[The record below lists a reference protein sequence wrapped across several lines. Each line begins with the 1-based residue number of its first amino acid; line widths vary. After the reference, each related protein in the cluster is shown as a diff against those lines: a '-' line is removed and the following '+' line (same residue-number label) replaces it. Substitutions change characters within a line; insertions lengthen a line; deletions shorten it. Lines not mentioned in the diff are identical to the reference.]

1 MKRIGLTILI
11 LMTAIFLFGCNNT
24 EEAKN
29 YTYTQENG
37 VYCVQEEGLVIEM
50 DEQAFADQGERDRAT
65 SQLLQALEKAK
76 TFLTGRQAAQTQ
88 VQCRLLSGD
97 GVSQV
102 RDGEV
107 DIYYYN
113 TIPQPYVNYMVQ
125 ALLGTDVPDFL
136 REGVA
141 AYGAQQM
148 GESLADSYAQAL
160 QPLWA
165 QQEGEESSGSHVTL
179 TDMAKALAADEK
191 FASGSLAEAKELGDM
206 LAGISEQ
213 ADGEEAQNYH
223 AAYCI
228 YAGSFIEYWAEQ
240 QGIDTILDW
249 YEEGADESAME
260 ESLPLLM
267 ASWRQEGLN
276 S

>member
-1 MKRIGLTILI
+1 
-11 LMTAIFLFGCNNT
+11 
-24 EEAKN
+24 
-29 YTYTQENG
+29 
-37 VYCVQEEGLVIEM
+37 
-50 DEQAFADQGERDRAT
+50 
-65 SQLLQALEKAK
+65 
-76 TFLTGRQAAQTQ
+76 
-88 VQCRLLSGD
+88 
-97 GVSQV
+97 
-102 RDGEV
+102 
-107 DIYYYN
+107 
-113 TIPQPYVNYMVQ
+113 
-125 ALLGTDVPDFL
+125 
-136 REGVA
+136 
-141 AYGAQQM
+141 
-148 GESLADSYAQAL
+148 
-160 QPLWA
+160 
-165 QQEGEESSGSHVTL
+165 
-179 TDMAKALAADEK
+179 MAKALAADEK
-191 FASGSLAEAKELGDM
+191 IASGSLAEAKELGDM